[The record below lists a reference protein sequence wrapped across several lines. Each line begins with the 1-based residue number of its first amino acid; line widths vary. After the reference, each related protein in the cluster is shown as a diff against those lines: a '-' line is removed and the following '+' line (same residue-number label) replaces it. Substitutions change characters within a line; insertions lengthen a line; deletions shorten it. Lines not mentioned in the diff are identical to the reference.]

1 MTIPGAR
8 VLPRST
14 AFGGL
19 LVVVAGFAMYVQYR
33 YIPWDTRVFGLFHN
47 QLDLRVYRAGGSRL
61 LHGRPIYDGT
71 VLGHMEYTY
80 PPFSTVVMSPFALV
94 SKDAAVWAWA
104 ALEALAVLW
113 VVWASFRSLGHRR
126 SGMLVLLTVSTA
138 AVASVLEPV
147 RTTVWFGQIN
157 LFLMAAILWDLLR
170 GRDSRL
176 RGCAVGLTAG
186 VKLTPAFFVV
196 YLAVTRQWRAAATA
210 VAVGVAT
217 VVVGVLVMPRQSWM
231 FWTDKVLDSQRVGAA
246 GNPANQSVRGALAR
260 VLDTPDPST
269 PLWLACCLLA
279 AALGLGAAVLAHRR
293 GHELLALTLTGMTT
307 TAVSPFSWGH
317 HWVWF
322 VPLLVIAIDLVLRA
336 WSDGRRLAATVLV
349 VAPLAVVLD
358 AFIWKYFAPEG
369 VGTLRPFFG
378 IGLFMNPV
386 HPALTWF
393 AAQPYL
399 WAFAV
404 TAVVTI
410 VVCLRP
416 ARRPQAAA
424 PAPIDVGARR

>member
-1 MTIPGAR
+1 MPAAR

-14 AFGGL
+14 VFGGL
-19 LVVVAGFAMYVQYR
+19 LVVVAGFAVFVQYR
-33 YIPWDTRVFGLFHN
+33 YIPWDAPVFGLLNN

-61 LHGRPIYDGT
+61 LDGLPIYDGM

-80 PPFSTVVMSPFALV
+80 PPFSTVVMSPFALM
-94 SKDAAVWAWA
+94 SKNAAGWTWL
-104 ALEALAVLW
+104 ALEVVALLW

-126 SGMLVLLTVSTA
+126 SGMLLLLTVSTA

-157 LFLMAAILWDLLR
+157 LFLMAALLWDLLR
-170 GRDSRL
+170 GPDSRL
-176 RGCAVGLTAG
+176 RGFAVGLTAG

-196 YLAVTRQWRAAATA
+196 YLAVTRQWRAAAT
-210 VAVGVAT
+210 VLVVGVAT

-231 FWTDKVLDSQRVGAA
+231 FWTDKVLDSQRVGVA

-260 VLDTPDPST
+260 LLDTPHPNT
-269 PLWLACCLLA
+269 ALWLGCCLAA
-279 AALGLGAAVLAHRR
+279 AALGLGAAFLAHRR

-336 WSDGRRLAATVLV
+336 WTEGRRLVAVALAV
-349 VAPLAVVLD
+349 VPLAVVFD
-358 AFIWKYFAPEG
+358 AFIWKYFVPEG
-369 VGTLRPFFG
+369 VGALRPFYG

-399 WAFAV
+399 WAFAA

-416 ARRPQAAA
+416 AGRPQIVA
-424 PAPIDVGARR
+424 PAPIGVGARR